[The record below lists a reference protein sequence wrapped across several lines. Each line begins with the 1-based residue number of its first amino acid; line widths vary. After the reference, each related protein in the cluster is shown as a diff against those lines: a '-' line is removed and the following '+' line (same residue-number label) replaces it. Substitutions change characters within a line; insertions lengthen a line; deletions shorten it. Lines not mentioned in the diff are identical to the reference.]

1 MADLMTFPMTRTV
14 EHAHHADSSESAGG
28 YTVATYLL
36 YSAIGIPLTLFALVP
51 GAFLAFV
58 LFVPALMPL
67 LFWAL
72 IATGSE
78 QIARAK

>member
-1 MADLMTFPMTRTV
+1 MADLMTFPMAGAV
-14 EHAHHADSSESAGG
+14 DHAHHVDVSESAGSS
-28 YTVATYLL
+28 TVATYLL
-36 YSAIGIPLTLFALVP
+36 YSAIGIPMTLFALVP

-67 LFWAL
+67 LIWAL

-78 QIARAK
+78 QVSRTK